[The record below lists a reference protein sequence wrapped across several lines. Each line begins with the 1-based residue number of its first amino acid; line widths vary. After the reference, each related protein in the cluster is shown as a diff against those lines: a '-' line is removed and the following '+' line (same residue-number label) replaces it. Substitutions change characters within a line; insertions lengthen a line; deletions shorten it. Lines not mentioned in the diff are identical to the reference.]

1 DHAGEEALLAGVAA
15 EDVREAAREDDLE
28 AVVLERP
35 HGVLT
40 RGAGAEV
47 GAGHEDRARR
57 VLGLVEDEFGVA
69 APRRE
74 QRVLEARAGHAL
86 EVDGGDDLVGVDV
99 RATQRDAD
107 AGVGRE
113 LLHGSSFAS
122 VATPVPIRTRPRP
135 RGRPGWTRCR
145 APRWPPRR

>member
-1 DHAGEEALLAGVAA
+1 
-15 EDVREAAREDDLE
+15 
-28 AVVLERP
+28 
-35 HGVLT
+35 
-40 RGAGAEV
+40 
-47 GAGHEDRARR
+47 
-57 VLGLVEDEFGVA
+57 EDEFGVA

-145 APRWPPRR
+145 APRWPPRRAATRGGCGRPCPGDLQSCGWTSTRCAPAERAGRGSCP